1 MAELKFAAFS
11 SLIELPFYSALFSSK
26 LDHDKLDDSARFVLG
41 VYEANATA
49 TPDESTRLQILG
61 NALTSNT
68 YVARPQSFFFC
79 VLFIGWVVSLTF
91 GG

>member
-68 YVARPQSFFFC
+68 YIAHPIIFFC
-79 VLFIGWVVSLTF
+79 MLFIGWSR
-91 GG
+91 